1 MNPKR
6 ALFPVGGM
14 LASAIVWSLAG
25 GCATAPVGPPRAAT
39 ADVYQANVLSRLLR
53 SSSQTRPVYPFAMR
67 RAGSAG
73 DVVVEFVVDTN
84 GDVRE
89 ARAISATNDEFA
101 AAGVQCIE
109 TWKFSPGLKN
119 SQPVNAVMRVP
130 FSFNPGP

>member
-1 MNPKR
+1 MG
-6 ALFPVGGM
+6 VI
-14 LASAIVWSLAG
+14 LASTIVWPLVA
-25 GCATAPVGPPRAAT
+25 GCATAPVGLPPAAT
-39 ADVYQANVLSRLLR
+39 AEVYQVKVLSRLPRPL
-53 SSSQTRPVYPFAMR
+53 SQTRPVYPFAMR
-67 RAGSAG
+67 RAGIAG
-73 DVVVEFVVDTN
+73 DVVVEFIVDTN

-119 SQPVNAVMRVP
+119 NQPVNAVMRVP